1 MKTDLQLQHAVQTE
15 LEWNP
20 MVDPAEIGVSVEDG
34 IVTLTGHTKS
44 YPEKWAAEQA
54 TLRVKGVRAVANE
67 IETRILPEWERT
79 DTDIARAALN
89 ALSSNLY
96 VPIDRIKLNVEHG
109 WVTLEGTVEW
119 RFQMEVAEYV
129 VQHIHGV
136 RGVTDLI
143 GVTSVIPSEGIK
155 EKIEKALERSAQV
168 AAQEIVVEA
177 HGNKVVL
184 RGNVRSWAER
194 EEAGRIAWS
203 APGVCG
209 VDNHIVIEL

>member
-1 MKTDLQLQHAVQTE
+1 M
-15 LEWNP
+15 
-20 MVDPAEIGVSVEDG
+20 
-34 IVTLTGHTKS
+34 
-44 YPEKWAAEQA
+44 
-54 TLRVKGVRAVANE
+54 
-67 IETRILPEWERT
+67 
-79 DTDIARAALN
+79 
-89 ALSSNLY
+89 
-96 VPIDRIKLNVEHG
+96 
-109 WVTLEGTVEW
+109 TLEGTVEW

-155 EKIEKALERSAQV
+155 EKINKALERSALGGLR
-168 AAQEIVVEA
+168 QEIVVEA

>member
-1 MKTDLQLQHAVQTE
+1 MKTDLQLQHAVQAE
-15 LEWNP
+15 LEWDP
-20 MVDPAEIGVSVEDG
+20 MVDTAGIGVSVEDG

-44 YPEKWAAEQA
+44 YPEKWAAERA

-96 VPIDRIKLNVEHG
+96 VPLDRIKLNVERG

-119 RFQMEVAEYV
+119 RFQGEVAEYV

-136 RGVTDLI
+136 RGVTNLI
-143 GVTSVIPSEGIK
+143 AVESFIPSEGVK
-155 EKIEKALERSAQV
+155 EKIEKALARSAQI
-168 AAQEIVVEA
+168 AAQGITVEA

-194 EEAGRIAWS
+194 EEAVRIAWS

-209 VDNHIVIEL
+209 VENHIVIEL

>member
-89 ALSSNLY
+89 ALSSNCMS
-96 VPIDRIKLNVEHG
+96 
-109 WVTLEGTVEW
+109 
-119 RFQMEVAEYV
+119 Q
-129 VQHIHGV
+129 
-136 RGVTDLI
+136 
-143 GVTSVIPSEGIK
+143 
-155 EKIEKALERSAQV
+155 
-168 AAQEIVVEA
+168 
-177 HGNKVVL
+177 
-184 RGNVRSWAER
+184 
-194 EEAGRIAWS
+194 
-203 APGVCG
+203 
-209 VDNHIVIEL
+209 